1 MNQLN
6 SLIIEGPLV
15 RIPEIKETAN
25 HSKLATF
32 SMAVNRYYKKSDG
45 TFEQEVSYFDVNAW
59 GTLAETVEKKA
70 TKGICCR
77 VVGRLKQDRWK
88 DTEGRT
94 QSKVLI
100 VAEHVEFM
108 KNSSELEKGDNSEND
123 KQTSTGNSQSSKT
136 SKYNKSE
143 LFGTQK
149 TEDAEVALAK
159 AAGFDIF

>member
-1 MNQLN
+1 
-6 SLIIEGPLV
+6 
-15 RIPEIKETAN
+15 
-25 HSKLATF
+25 
-32 SMAVNRYYKKSDG
+32 
-45 TFEQEVSYFDVNAW
+45 
-59 GTLAETVEKKA
+59 
-70 TKGICCR
+70 
-77 VVGRLKQDRWK
+77 
-88 DTEGRT
+88 
-94 QSKVLI
+94 
-100 VAEHVEFM
+100 M